1 MDTEKSNIDWSD
13 VEIQAAVDAY
23 LKMLALEQSGQKFN
37 KALEN
42 RILREDVLADRTQGS
57 VEFRMQNISA
67 VLDELGLPRIS
78 GYKPAKNIGTHIK
91 DRIRAILAEKK
102 ILNPDG
108 LTHLGQGRCA
118 WIFQYAPGGQFERRW
133 LSSPE
138 RGQTVPWEI
147 SQFQDLMRPGD
158 LVFYWQT
165 TEQGGLR
172 GWGEID
178 TGELIAIGENKKT
191 RDYRIGVREG
201 CWLESPISPTTVFSA
216 GVLSKNN
223 SLFSSHQANSPL
235 TPEEAAGLATL
246 FSNAEQ
252 PSLDR
257 LITHEQ
263 RKLQVHEGSLTER
276 LSDASSISVKRV
288 RDEDALE
295 VLFHNDDPWA
305 VGLEDKI
312 GVLDEAKAMAA
323 LAIRTEEPPLAIGIL
338 GDWGTGKSFF
348 MRLIH
353 QQIQERSTDTVLIR
367 FNAWHFVDS
376 NLWASLV
383 DHIFTELDQWVRKR
397 EIGEQSQ
404 RSSEQLFEKLSTA
417 QELALEA
424 AERLVRCRQAQKIAT
439 ERLAEAERSTNL
451 FWESVAHTL
460 KSKISWEKVQ
470 TAAQS
475 LGLGQLC
482 DDTVRLKETIDSLD
496 QQRTRIQIIKEGLLH
511 RIGSWPVIL
520 AGVAI
525 ILIAPPA
532 FSKTYVL
539 LNEFFQVQI
548 NSITKDLL
556 ALTGPIAG
564 ITAGIALLI
573 KHLRKAVDQIA
584 DFRETLNAA
593 IEQQATSHSQTL
605 SKLEADVVEARS
617 LVATTTERVAEATH
631 EFDAGTGR
639 GRMLRFIRERA
650 NDGHYASHLGLVA
663 AIRKDFEE
671 LSRGLRADPE
681 VVQHPLLDG
690 KFQKRI
696 QDLLDDPKNH
706 LKPAD
711 KEKLALMQKATSA
724 PELQHFKRIVLFIDD
739 LDRCPPSKV
748 VEVLQAVHLLLGF
761 PLFIVFVA
769 ADVRWV
775 NRALTK
781 HYPDLLD
788 NPLSDNTRKEQGA
801 TAHDYLEKIF
811 QIPYWV
817 RPMNAGASIA
827 LLESRIRRVDKSL
840 TPPSLPPSLTDGTI
854 LAKNQDIEDSET
866 SIKEELGLEST
877 SQESDDFNHR
887 ANRLSFSDVERAF
900 LSQLAPF
907 AGSSPRRVLRFIN
920 TYRIIKISLS
930 DDENAALE
938 QRYFRELLLQL
949 AINTGAPEVFGQWL
963 DFLQQNANTSD
974 MRKLLDNM
982 RQQSWYSLPSVNRAL
997 QGAVQVY
1004 LNTNTSGSVQD
1015 AFEASK
1021 LVKRYS
1027 FVG

>member
-1 MDTEKSNIDWSD
+1 MDTQKEKNNWSD
-13 VEIQAAVDAY
+13 QELEASIDAY
-23 LKMLALEQSGQKFN
+23 LEMLTLEQNGQPFKKSEKN
-37 KALEN
+37 QL
-42 RILREDVLADRTQGS
+42 LREGVLANRSAGS
-57 VEFRMQNISA
+57 VEYRMQNISA

-78 GYKPAKNIGTHIK
+78 GYLPAKNIGTSIR

-102 ILNPDG
+102 VLAPDD
-108 LTHLGQGRCA
+108 LIRPAQGRCA
-118 WIFQYAPGGQFERRW
+118 WMFQYAPGSQFERRW
-133 LSSPE
+133 LSSRE

-147 SQFQDLMRPGD
+147 SRFQDLMRAGD

-178 TGELIAIGENKKT
+178 TGELLAIGDNEKT
-191 RDYRIGVREG
+191 HDYRIGVREG
-201 CWLESPISPTTVFSA
+201 CWLEPPISQTTI
-216 GVLSKNN
+216 LSVGALNKNN
-223 SLFSSHQANSPL
+223 DLFSRDQTNSRL
-235 TPEEAAGLATL
+235 TPEEASGLAML

-257 LITHEQ
+257 FITHEQ
-263 RKLQVHEGSLTER
+263 RKQQFHEGPLTDR
-276 LSDASSISVKRV
+276 PSDASSAGFKRV

-439 ERLAEAERSTNL
+439 ERLTEAERSTNL
-451 FWESVAHTL
+451 FWQSVACTL
-460 KSKISWEKVQ
+460 KSKVSWKKVQ
-470 TAAQS
+470 TAAQF

-482 DDTVRLKETIDSLD
+482 DDTVRLKETIDSLH
-496 QQRTRIQIIKEGLLH
+496 QQQIRIQVIKEGLLH

-532 FSKTYVL
+532 FSKIYVL
-539 LNEFFQVQI
+539 LTDFFQVQL
-548 NSITKDLL
+548 NVITKELL

-564 ITAGIALLI
+564 ITGGIAWLI
-573 KHLRKAVDQIA
+573 KRLRKAVDQIA
-584 DFRETLNAA
+584 DFRSTLDAA
-593 IEQQATSHSQTL
+593 VELQATSHSQTL
-605 SKLEADVVEARS
+605 SKLEADVEEARS

-671 LSRGLRADPE
+671 LSRGLKADPE
-681 VVQHPLLDG
+681 VLQKPLLDG

-696 QDLLDDPKNH
+696 NDLLNDPKSD

-711 KEKLALMQKATSA
+711 KEKLTSMQNATSS
-724 PELQHFKRIVLFIDD
+724 PEVQHFKRIVLFIDD
-739 LDRCPPSKV
+739 LDRCPPTKV

-788 NPLSDNTRKEQGA
+788 NSLSEHGA

-817 RPMNAGASIA
+817 RPMNADASTA
-827 LLESRIRRVDKSL
+827 LLESRIRRAGKDL
-840 TPPSLPPSLTDGTI
+840 PAISLPPSLTDGTI
-854 LAKNQDIEDSET
+854 LSANLDIEDRET
-866 SIKEELGLEST
+866 SIEEEVHFEPS
-877 SQESDDFNHR
+877 SQDTDDFNHR
-887 ANRLSFSDVERAF
+887 ANRLSFSDVERTF

-907 AGSSPRRVLRFIN
+907 TGSSPRRVLRFIN

-930 DDENAALE
+930 DDENVALE

-949 AINTGAPEVFGQWL
+949 AINTGAPEVFGQWSE
-963 DFLQQNANTSD
+963 FLQQNTNVSD
-974 MRKLLDNM
+974 MSKLLDKM
-982 RQQSWYSLPSVNRAL
+982 RQQDWYNFPSVNRSL

-1004 LNTNTSGSVQD
+1004 LNTKTSGNVQD